1 MRLFELS
8 EDEKVVSVAI
18 VREDEVENLDEI
30 ELTEINNDDQATSVA
45 DDSYSS
51 QVKKEEA
58 EKDDNSETPE

>member
-51 QVKKEEA
+51 QMKEKEA
-58 EKDDNSETPE
+58 EKDYNSETPE